1 MNSLTSQRRL
11 YTNRLLP
18 ILTAIGLSAMVLPAQ
33 AAYEDS
39 CKPPKT
45 NYSQVSCTDVGTLFM
60 AYNQD
65 YQPQALL
72 NQQGKVIASL
82 KGYQSVDAWGFKGD
96 HFAVQKNGKV
106 GYMNTQGKLV
116 IPTIYDRLQDPDN
129 KYDETWAN
137 PVTNN
142 RIVVAKNGKY
152 GVIDTN
158 NKTIVPFN
166 NKYEYIDNFSEG
178 MAAVQSKAGKWGF
191 INLEGKEVIAPQ
203 FDGLDGSLGGYY
215 GFNEGLVGV
224 FNGKKW
230 GFITKSGKVAVPFL
244 YDEIRPF
251 SEGLAG
257 VRKDNKWGFVNGA
270 NKTII
275 PFQYSDSNIQ
285 RLGVNYLGATYF
297 NFVDGQAT
305 VATIN
310 DNDICINKSNKK
322 VTCQQ

>member
-1 MNSLTSQRRL
+1 MANFASLRPLLRT
-11 YTNRLLP
+11 RLLTCV
-18 ILTAIGLSAMVLPAQ
+18 TAFGLSAIVLPAQ
-33 AAYEDS
+33 AAYEDD

-45 NYSQVSCTDVGTLFM
+45 NYAEVSCTDVSSLFM

-72 NQQGKVIASL
+72 NQQGKLIASL
-82 KGYQSVDAWGFKGD
+82 KGYQAVDAWDLKSGY
-96 HFAVQKNGKV
+96 FAVQKNGKV

-116 IPTIYDRLQDPDN
+116 IPTIYDDLQDPDD

-137 PVTNN
+137 SVVSN

-166 NKYEYIDNFSEG
+166 NKYEYIDSFSEG

-191 INLEGKEVIAPQ
+191 INLDGKEVIAPQ

-224 FNGKKW
+224 YNGKKW
-230 GFITKSGKVAVPFL
+230 GFITKTGKVAVPFI

-257 VRKDNKWGFVNGA
+257 VLKGDKWGFINGA

-275 PFQYSDSNIQ
+275 PFQYSDSNVQ

-297 NFVDGQAT
+297 NFIDGQAT

-322 VTCQQ
+322 VTCQP